1 MGRIITVASGKGGV
15 GKTTFVSNFVASL
28 SKLGKS
34 VVAVDGNLTT
44 PNLGLHLGVP
54 LYPKTLQDVLAG
66 DARLKQALYQH
77 ELGFSIMP
85 ADISLRRLTKVTAS
99 DLISVLYKLA
109 DGFEFVIVDAAAGL
123 GREALAAIDA
133 ADELITITNPEMPAM
148 VEALKLGR
156 ISEKTDTKNLGV
168 VVNRYRKEKGV
179 PTPDE
184 IKSFLDMD
192 IIGIVP
198 EDSKVR
204 QALAKKQPIVH
215 ANPRAPSAKKFK
227 EIASTIAGLQ
237 ERQDAKI
244 RIPEHSPIF
253 SWLKK

>member
-15 GKTTFVSNFVASL
+15 GKTTFVSNLVASL
-28 SKLGKS
+28 AKLNKS

-54 LYPKTLQDVLAG
+54 LYPKTLQDVLSG
-66 DARLKQALYQH
+66 DSRLKQALYQH

-85 ADISLRRLTKVTAS
+85 ADISLKRLTKVTAS

-156 ISEKTDTKNLGV
+156 ISEKTDTKNLGAV
-168 VVNRYRKEKGV
+168 INRYKKDKST
-179 PTPDE
+179 PTPEE
-184 IKSFLDMD
+184 IKEFLDME
-192 IIGIVP
+192 IIGVVP
-198 EDSKVR
+198 EDPKMREALSKR
-204 QALAKKQPIVH
+204 QPIVH
-215 ANPRAPSAKKFK
+215 SNPRSTSARKFK
-227 EIASTIAGLQ
+227 EIAAIIAGLQ
-237 ERQDAKI
+237 ERRDAKI